1 MDNIEEQAL
10 DIKDSVLQNFSRIID
25 KTKPETTLEEKL
37 ALGKQTAIT
46 LIAIASIGLILGFFV
61 SLFV

>member
-1 MDNIEEQAL
+1 MDIIEEQAL

>member
-10 DIKDSVLQNFSRIID
+10 DMKDSVLQNFSRIID

>member
-1 MDNIEEQAL
+1 MDIIEEQAL

-25 KTKPETTLEEKL
+25 KTKPETTMEEKL

-61 SLFV
+61 SFFV